1 MYESTR
7 VRQPPPAFYFC
18 LAEHASPPAVDP
30 PPAARGCEVP
40 NSRTP
45 RPSLSRALIRSRNIS
60 GFPPPNLRSNSLS
73 GQLLV

>member
-18 LAEHASPPAVDP
+18 LAEHAS

-60 GFPPPNLRSNSLS
+60 GFPPPNLRSNSLF